1 MSKFNLKIKFQLQ
14 VCFIAIVI
22 EIVIVFYE
30 LSVFVLNNFVTL
42 YNKFSHSVTQ
52 KNQQLKEMNIPHT
65 SNPRIVIIGGG
76 FAGLAL
82 AKRLKN
88 KNVQVVLLDKHNY
101 HTFQPLLYQ
110 VATGGLEAGSIAYP
124 IRKVIQE
131 YKDFYFRLTS
141 VKEIDT
147 KNQKIISEIG
157 DLHYD
162 YLVIATGSKTNYFG
176 NKEIERNSM
185 SMKTIPQSLNIRS
198 LILENFEQAVL
209 TKDEADRNALMNFVL
224 VGAGPT
230 GVELA
235 GALAEMKRAILQKD
249 YPDLDISKMEINLI
263 QSGDRVLNTMSEKSS
278 VAAERFLL
286 DLGVKVWKNIRV
298 TNYDGRTISTNSD
311 LSIDSATVIW
321 TAGVQGALIHGLDA
335 ESLVERVERI
345 RVNQYNQVAGY
356 NNIFAVGDI
365 ASMETTNYP
374 QGHPMMAQPA
384 IQQGHLLGENLIKL
398 IANQPMKPFEYN
410 DKGSMATIGRN
421 LAVVD
426 LPSYHFHGFF
436 AWIVWMMVH
445 LLSLIGFKNKA
456 VVFMNWMYN
465 YIRFDREGRLIV
477 RPYKKRSFVTFTSD
491 EV

>member
-1 MSKFNLKIKFQLQ
+1 
-14 VCFIAIVI
+14 
-22 EIVIVFYE
+22 
-30 LSVFVLNNFVTL
+30 
-42 YNKFSHSVTQ
+42 
-52 KNQQLKEMNIPHT
+52 MNIPQL
-65 SNPRIVIIGGG
+65 SIPRVVIIGAG
-76 FAGLAL
+76 FGGLAL
-82 AKRLKN
+82 AKKLRN
-88 KNVQVVLLDKHNY
+88 KNLQVVLLDKHNY
-101 HTFQPLLYQ
+101 HNFQPLLYQ

-147 KNQKIISEIG
+147 VNQKVIAEIG

-162 YLVIATGSKTNYFG
+162 YLVIATGSKTNFFG
-176 NKEIERNSM
+176 NKEIERNVM

-209 TKDEADRNALMNFVL
+209 TKDEADRNSLINFVL

-235 GALAEMKRAILQKD
+235 GALAEMKKAILQKD
-249 YPDLDISKMEINLI
+249 YPDLDISKMEINLV

-278 VAAERFLL
+278 LAAEKFLNN
-286 DLGVKVWKNIRV
+286 LGVTIWKNVRV
-298 TNYDGRTISTNSD
+298 TNYDGRTITTNSD
-311 LSIDSATVIW
+311 LTFDTATVIW
-321 TAGVQGALIHGLDA
+321 TAGVQGAIVHGLDA
-335 ESLVERVERI
+335 KSLVERAERI
-345 RVNQYNQVAGY
+345 RVNPFNQVVGY
-356 NNIFAVGDI
+356 KNIFALGDI
-365 ASMETTNYP
+365 AYMESEKYP

-384 IQQGHLLGENLIKL
+384 MQQGDLLAENLVKCINNK
-398 IANQPMKPFEYN
+398 PMKPFEYN

-426 LPSYHFHGFF
+426 LPHYHFSGVF
-436 AWIVWMMVH
+436 AWFVWMFVH
-445 LLSLIGFKNKA
+445 LFSLIGFKNRA
-456 VVFMNWMYN
+456 VVFLNWVYN

-477 RPYKKRSFVTFTSD
+477 RPFKKKSFTTFTSD

>member
-1 MSKFNLKIKFQLQ
+1 
-14 VCFIAIVI
+14 
-22 EIVIVFYE
+22 
-30 LSVFVLNNFVTL
+30 
-42 YNKFSHSVTQ
+42 
-52 KNQQLKEMNIPHT
+52 MNIPQ
-65 SNPRIVIIGGG
+65 SNNPRVVIIGGG
-76 FAGLAL
+76 FAGIAL
-82 AKRLKN
+82 AKKLKN
-88 KNVQVVLLDKHNY
+88 KNIQVVLLDKHNY

-124 IRKVIQE
+124 IRKVIHL
-131 YKDFYFRLTS
+131 YDDFYFRLTS

-147 KNQKIISEIG
+147 INQKVIAEIG

-209 TKDEADRNALMNFVL
+209 TTDQADKDALINFVL

-249 YPDLDISKMEINLI
+249 YPDLDIDKMQINLV
-263 QSGDRVLNTMSEKSS
+263 QSGDRILNTMSEKSS
-278 VAAERFLL
+278 AEAEKFLIN
-286 DLGVKVWKNIRV
+286 LGVTIWKNVRV
-298 TNYDGRTISTNSD
+298 TNYDGRTITTNSD
-311 LSIDSATVIW
+311 LIFETATVIW
-321 TAGVQGALIHGLDA
+321 TAGVQGAKIEGLDGK
-335 ESLVERVERI
+335 SLLEKVDRI
-345 RVNQYNQVAGY
+345 RVNEFSQVVGY
-356 NNIFAVGDI
+356 DTIFAVGDI
-365 ASMETTNYP
+365 ASMETEKYP

-384 IQQGHLLGENLIKL
+384 MQQGELLGENLVKL
-398 IANQPMKPFEYN
+398 LNNKPMKAFEYN

-426 LPSYHFHGFF
+426 LPHYHFSGVF
-436 AWIVWMMVH
+436 AWFVWMFVH
-445 LLSLIGFKNKA
+445 LFSLIGFKNKA
-456 VVFMNWMYN
+456 VVFLNWVYN
-465 YIRFDREGRLIV
+465 YIRFDREGRLII
-477 RPYKKRSFVTFTSD
+477 RPYKKRSFTTFTSD

>member
-1 MSKFNLKIKFQLQ
+1 
-14 VCFIAIVI
+14 
-22 EIVIVFYE
+22 
-30 LSVFVLNNFVTL
+30 
-42 YNKFSHSVTQ
+42 
-52 KNQQLKEMNIPHT
+52 MNIPH
-65 SNPRIVIIGGG
+65 SDKKRVVIIGGG
-76 FAGLAL
+76 FAGLSI
-82 AKRLKN
+82 AKKLRN
-88 KNVQVVLLDKHNY
+88 KNLQVVLLDKHNY

-147 KNQKIISEIG
+147 QNQKVISEIG
-157 DLHYD
+157 DLNYD

-209 TKDEADRNALMNFVL
+209 TTNEADKNALINFVL

-278 VAAERFLL
+278 AAAEKFLV
-286 DLGVKVWKNIRV
+286 DLGVIVHKNVRV
-298 TNYDGRTISTNSD
+298 TNYDGRTITTNSD
-311 LSIDSATVIW
+311 LTFETATVIW
-321 TAGVQGALIHGLDA
+321 TAGVQGAAIHGLDSK
-335 ESLVERVERI
+335 SLVERVERI
-345 RVNQYNQVAGY
+345 RVNQYNQVVGY
-356 NNIFAVGDI
+356 DNIFAIGDI
-365 ASMETTNYP
+365 ASMESEKFP

-384 IQQGHLLGENLIKL
+384 LQQGDLLGENLVKFL
-398 IANQPMKPFEYN
+398 DNKPMKPFEYN

-426 LPSYHFHGFF
+426 LPKYHFNGLF
-436 AWIVWMMVH
+436 AWFVWMFVH
-445 LLSLIGFKNKA
+445 LFSLIGFKNKA
-456 VVFMNWMYN
+456 VVFLNWVYN
-465 YIRFDREGRLIV
+465 YVRFDREGRLIV
-477 RPYKKRSFVTFTSD
+477 RPFKKRSFVTFTSD